1 MRLAIITTHPI
12 QYYAPVFKLLHEK
25 QQVDIKVFYTWGES
39 AQEKFDPGFG
49 KTISWDM
56 PLTDGYPYEW
66 VENTSTDPGS
76 HHFKGIVNPGLISQ
90 IKTWQA
96 DVILV
101 YGWAYDSHLKVIR
114 HFKSKLPVYF
124 RGDSTLLDAQEGFK
138 ALLRSTFLK
147 WVYHHITHA
156 FYVGSNNKAY
166 FEKYGLNAGQLSFA
180 PHAIDNDRFGVQRTD
195 ESDKLRQSLGIT
207 AAETLILFAGKLEE
221 KKSPQL
227 LLDAFLT
234 LNMPNTHLLF
244 VGNGNLEVSLKTNA
258 GKKNKVHFIDFYNQ
272 SLMPVAYQACDLF
285 CLPSKGPGETW
296 GLAVNEAMAA
306 GKPVLVSDKCGCA
319 VDLVVPGI
327 TGEIFEAGNLTDI
340 STKLSKLIFNKTTLK
355 VLGQNAKNK
364 IAAWSFTNQ
373 ADAILNIL
381 RNSNAR

>member
-25 QQVDIKVFYTWGES
+25 QEVDIKVFYTWGES
-39 AQEKFDPGFG
+39 AQQKFDPGFG
-49 KTISWDM
+49 KTISWDV

-76 HHFKGIVNPGLISQ
+76 HHFRGIVNPGLITQ
-90 IKTWQA
+90 IKAWQA
-96 DVILV
+96 DAILV

-114 HFKSKLPVYF
+114 HFKNKLPVYF
-124 RGDSTLLDAQEGFK
+124 RGDSTLLDAQKGLK
-138 ALLRSTFLK
+138 ALLRSVFLR

-166 FEKYGLNAGQLSFA
+166 FKKYGLNNRQLSFA
-180 PHAIDNDRFGVQRTD
+180 AHAIDNDRFGLQRTV
-195 ESDKLRQSLGIT
+195 EADKLRQSLGINP
-207 AAETLILFAGKLEE
+207 AETLILFAGKLEE

-227 LLDAFLT
+227 LLNAFLT

-258 GKKNKVHFIDFYNQ
+258 GKKNNVHFIDFYNQ

-319 VDLVVPGI
+319 VDLVVPDL

-340 STKLSKLIFNKTTLK
+340 SAKLSKLIFNKTTLK

-373 ADAILNIL
+373 ADAILNVL
-381 RNSNAR
+381 KNSNAS

>member
-39 AQEKFDPGFG
+39 AQQKFDPGFG
-49 KTISWDM
+49 KTISWDV

-66 VENTSTDPGS
+66 VENTSADPGS
-76 HHFKGIVNPGLISQ
+76 HHFKGIVNPGLITQ
-90 IKTWQA
+90 IKGWQA
-96 DVILV
+96 DAILV

-114 HFKSKLPVYF
+114 HFKNKLPVYF
-124 RGDSTLLDAQEGFK
+124 RGDSTLLDAQKGLK
-138 ALLRSTFLK
+138 ALLRPVFLK

-166 FEKYGLNAGQLSFA
+166 FKKYGLNARQLSFA
-180 PHAIDNDRFGVQRTD
+180 PHAIDNDRFGVHRTV
-195 ESDKLRQSLGIT
+195 EANKLRQSLGINP
-207 AAETLILFAGKLEE
+207 AETLILFAGKLEE

-244 VGNGNLEVSLKTNA
+244 VGNGDLEVSLKTNA
-258 GKKNKVHFIDFYNQ
+258 GKKNNVHFIDFHNQ
-272 SLMPVAYQACDLF
+272 SLMPVVYQACDLF

-319 VDLVVPGI
+319 VDLVVPGL
-327 TGEIFEAGNLTDI
+327 TGEIFEAGSLTDM
-340 STKLSKLIFNKTTLK
+340 STKLSELIFNKTTLK

-373 ADAILNIL
+373 TDAILNIL
-381 RNSNAR
+381 RNSDAS

>member
-39 AQEKFDPGFG
+39 AQQKFDPGFG
-49 KTISWDM
+49 KTICWDV

-76 HHFKGIVNPGLISQ
+76 HHFKGIVNPGLITQ
-90 IKTWQA
+90 IKVWQA
-96 DVILV
+96 DAILV

-114 HFKSKLPVYF
+114 HFKNKLPVYF
-124 RGDSTLLDAQEGFK
+124 RGDSTLLDAQKGLK
-138 ALLRSTFLK
+138 ALLRSVFLR
-147 WVYHHITHA
+147 WVYLHITHA
-156 FYVGSNNKAY
+156 FYVGGNNKAY
-166 FEKYGLNAGQLSFA
+166 FQKYGLDTGQLTFA
-180 PHAIDNDRFGVQRTD
+180 PHAIDNDRFGVQRPHEVD
-195 ESDKLRQSLGIT
+195 NLRQSLGINR
-207 AAETLILFAGKLEE
+207 AETLILFAGKLED

-234 LNMPNTHLLF
+234 LKMPNTHLLF
-244 VGNGNLEVSLKTNA
+244 VGNGNLEISLKTNA
-258 GKKNKVHFIDFYNQ
+258 GKKNNVHFIDFYNQ
-272 SLMPVAYQACDLF
+272 SLMPVVYQACDLF

-319 VDLVVPGI
+319 VDLAVPGI

-340 STKLSKLIFNKTTLK
+340 STKLNKLIFNKTTLK

-373 ADAILNIL
+373 ADAILNVL
-381 RNSNAR
+381 RNSNAS

>member
-1 MRLAIITTHPI
+1 LA
-12 QYYAPVFKLLHEK
+12 
-25 QQVDIKVFYTWGES
+25 GS
-39 AQEKFDPGFG
+39 
-49 KTISWDM
+49 
-56 PLTDGYPYEW
+56 YP
-66 VENTSTDPGS
+66 
-76 HHFKGIVNPGLISQ
+76 
-90 IKTWQA
+90 
-96 DVILV
+96 
-101 YGWAYDSHLKVIR
+101 DSFI
-114 HFKSKLPVYF
+114 
-124 RGDSTLLDAQEGFK
+124 
-138 ALLRSTFLK
+138 
-147 WVYHHITHA
+147 
-156 FYVGSNNKAY
+156 
-166 FEKYGLNAGQLSFA
+166 
-180 PHAIDNDRFGVQRTD
+180 
-195 ESDKLRQSLGIT
+195 
-207 AAETLILFAGKLEE
+207 
-221 KKSPQL
+221 
-227 LLDAFLT
+227 LDAFLT

-258 GKKNKVHFIDFYNQ
+258 GKKSKVHFIDFYNQ
-272 SLMPVAYQACDLF
+272 SSMPVAYQACDLF

-340 STKLSKLIFNKTTLK
+340 CTKLSKLIFNKTTLK